1 MVTTQNEATANRP
14 ATTRHFQTRDT
25 RLPGEPHPIVTK
37 SVDVTAT
44 CRERGRQQTVRLDYG
59 YDAESRL
66 WVEIAVYKPSEDAH
80 WVYYPFD
87 VLKLIGGSEEHPES
101 LEILA
106 RILGVS
112 TENIIAHARL
122 HAPPLPS

>member
-1 MVTTQNEATANRP
+1 MVTTQNEATAKRP
-14 ATTRHFQTRDT
+14 TTPTHFQTRDT
-25 RLPGEPHPIVTK
+25 RLPGKPHPIVTK

-44 CRERGRQQTVRLDYG
+44 CRERGRGQTVRLDYG

-80 WVYYPFD
+80 WVYHPFD
-87 VLKLIGGSEEHPES
+87 VLRLIGRSEEHLKS

-106 RILGVS
+106 RILDVS
-112 TENIIAHARL
+112 PENIIAQVRL
-122 HAPPLPS
+122 HAPPPPS